1 MGKKSKQKKKTKP
14 SKKSNRKAAVSSS
27 ESEAESEKQK
37 SEPEEGMG
45 TVFAMNCT
53 LDCVRCI
60 YCKTRIFSAQ
70 FILALLAHS
79 FVCAK
84 IHVSSALNFHIVY
97 VHKTYED
104 QYYGTPIPLN
114 SVIGSTL
121 SL

>member
-1 MGKKSKQKKKTKP
+1 M
-14 SKKSNRKAAVSSS
+14 
-27 ESEAESEKQK
+27 
-37 SEPEEGMG
+37 
-45 TVFAMNCT
+45 
-53 LDCVRCI
+53 I

-84 IHVSSALNFHIVY
+84 ISSALNFHIVY
-97 VHKTYED
+97 VHKTYGD

-121 SL
+121 ISTFCVINGESLYRSFQL

>member
-60 YCKTRIFSAQ
+60 YSDDSLIRA
-70 FILALLAHS
+70 
-79 FVCAK
+79 
-84 IHVSSALNFHIVY
+84 
-97 VHKTYED
+97 
-104 QYYGTPIPLN
+104 PIIRK
-114 SVIGSTL
+114 SR
-121 SL
+121 